1 MTLFPLSPLILLL
14 LAALLIWAL
23 NDRVRAFTQGLI
35 ALFTILLAL
44 GLTVAGQVLGLSRQ
58 PLGFV
63 WSTINGQPI
72 TAGITTDGTAGFF
85 GAILLLCGAV
95 AAGGLAWTLGRSTR
109 AFGLMFAGLLVLL
122 LGGLLTAY
130 SGMSFGA
137 LLGLGVVWIGGVIMQ
152 QVTMAHNREATFA
165 GLPLLLL
172 ALALLIVSL
181 TPQLD
186 NAPLNAV
193 SWLLGCIVLLGFAPR
208 WATAP
213 TAPLLVRAPVSA
225 LGLPLLGGYLL
236 LIYATNAAAGWS
248 VQTGFS
254 VLLLGVAGLLL
265 GAINALVARRL
276 GEAFSWQLVAQLSFL
291 LICFGTRQPAAGPI
305 AAGLLAHTAIT
316 SVSLAL
322 AIGQYERVTRSDR
335 LADLPPLPRPLRRAG
350 IAYGLAAV
358 SAAGVP
364 PLLGYGLRRV
374 VLLLAATQPWL
385 PPVLLGASS
394 LLALSYL
401 PTLVV
406 FFRRPAFRSPIATV
420 DQSGGGW
427 PLALMCGLLI
437 GGLLPDSFW
446 QWILGD
452 PSVPQPQMPP
462 LDSLVTTG
470 LLILLVLALFGVIN
484 RALRNPRPSLHF
496 TGGEPLDEEPGWTL
510 PFAALRTM
518 LSPLVVPEQ
527 PPGRMLSVWLREQR
541 DRLTPPLQALER
553 QYYLA
558 IVVVSLISVLLLAT

>member
-1 MTLFPLSPLILLL
+1 MTLFPLSPLIVLLV
-14 LAALLIWAL
+14 AALLIWVINNRAH
-23 NDRVRAFTQGLI
+23 AFTQGLI
-35 ALFTILLAL
+35 ALFAILVALAL
-44 GLTVAGQVLGLSRQ
+44 VVGGQTLGLGQ
-58 PLGFV
+58 APLEFV

-72 TAGITTDGTAGFF
+72 TASITTDGSAGFF
-85 GAILLLCGAV
+85 SAILLICGAV
-95 AAGGLAWTLGRSTR
+95 TAGGLAWTLGRATR

-122 LGGLLTAY
+122 VGGLLTAY
-130 SGMSFGA
+130 SGLSFGA
-137 LLGLGVVWIGGVIMQ
+137 LIGLGVVWLGGMIMQ

-172 ALALLIVSL
+172 ALALFILSL
-181 TPQLD
+181 APQI
-186 NAPLNAV
+186 NEAPLNAV
-193 SWLLGCIVLLGFAPR
+193 AWLSACIVLIGFAPR

-213 TAPLLVRAPVSA
+213 TAPLLVRAPVSV

-236 LIYATNAAAGWS
+236 LTYASAAAASWS

-265 GAINALVARRL
+265 GAINALTARRI

-291 LICFGTRQPAAGPI
+291 LVCFGTQQPAAGPI
-305 AAGLLAHTAIT
+305 AAGLLAHTAVT
-316 SVSLAL
+316 GVSLAL

-335 LADLPPLPRPLRRAG
+335 FAELPPLPRPLRRAG

-374 VLLLAATQPWL
+374 VLLLAVTQPWL
-385 PPVLLGASS
+385 VPVLLGASS

-427 PLALMCGLLI
+427 PLALVCGLLI

-452 PSVPQPQMPP
+452 PSVPEPQIPP

-470 LLILLVLALFGVIN
+470 LLMLLVLALFGVIN
-484 RALRNPRPSLHF
+484 RALRHPRSSPLF

-510 PFAALRTM
+510 PFAALRTL

-527 PPGRMLSVWLREQR
+527 PPGRMLGVWLREQR
-541 DRLTPPLQALER
+541 DRLTTPLQALER

-558 IVVVSLISVLLLAT
+558 IIVVSLISVLLLAT

>member
-1 MTLFPLSPLILLL
+1 MTLFPLSPLIVLLV
-14 LAALLIWAL
+14 AALLIWAI
-23 NDRVRAFTQGLI
+23 NNRARAFTQGLL
-35 ALFTILLAL
+35 ALFAISLAL
-44 GLTVAGQVLGLSRQ
+44 ALTVGGQVLGLSQ
-58 PLGFV
+58 APLEFV

-72 TAGITTDGTAGFF
+72 AASITTGGSAGFF
-85 GAILLLCGAV
+85 SAILLLGGAV
-95 AAGGLAWTLGRSTR
+95 TAGGLAWTLGRATR

-137 LLGLGVVWIGGVIMQ
+137 LLGLGVVWLGGMIMQ

-172 ALALLIVSL
+172 ALALFILSL
-181 TPQLD
+181 APQI
-186 NAPLNAV
+186 NEAPLNAV
-193 SWLLGCIVLLGFAPR
+193 AWLSGCLVLIGFAPR

-236 LIYATNAAAGWS
+236 LTYATAAAASWS

-265 GAINALVARRL
+265 GAINALTARRI

-305 AAGLLAHTAIT
+305 AAGLLAHTAVT
-316 SVSLAL
+316 GLSLPPT
-322 AIGQYERVTRSDR
+322 IGQYERVTRSDR
-335 LADLPPLPRPLRRAG
+335 FAELPPLPRPLRRAG

-374 VLLLAATQPWL
+374 VLLIAVGQPWL
-385 PPVLLGASS
+385 TPVLLGASS

-452 PSVPQPQMPP
+452 PSVPEPQIPP

-470 LLILLVLALFGVIN
+470 LLMLLVLALFGVIN
-484 RALRNPRPSLHF
+484 RALRHPRPTPLF
-496 TGGEPLDEEPGWTL
+496 TGGEPLDEEPGWAL
-510 PFAALRTM
+510 PFASLRTL

-527 PPGRMLSVWLREQR
+527 PPGRMLGVWLREQR
-541 DRLTPPLQALER
+541 DRLTTPLQALER

-558 IVVVSLISVLLLAT
+558 IIVVSLISVLLLAT